1 MREEEHRSESEVKV
15 KSVEEEEDR
24 EEGEGV
30 KSVEEGERMDE
41 GGWAWVVVL
50 GELIYSQ
57 VPQDN
62 FPKVDCTDLKGS
74 SELRNRDP
82 IFYEIGTQ

>member
-1 MREEEHRSESEVKV
+1 MAGEDNAVRIIGSDSERPENGEMGEEEHRSESEVKV
-15 KSVEEEEDR
+15 KSG
-24 EEGEGV
+24 EEGEEDGEEREGI

-57 VPQDN
+57 VPQEN
-62 FPKVDCTDLKGS
+62 FLKV
-74 SELRNRDP
+74 
-82 IFYEIGTQ
+82 

>member
-1 MREEEHRSESEVKV
+1 MAGEDNAVRIIGSDSERPENGEMGEEEHRSESEVKV
-15 KSVEEEEDR
+15 KSEEEER
-24 EEGEGV
+24 EGI

-57 VPQDN
+57 VPQEN
-62 FPKVDCTDLKGS
+62 FLKV
-74 SELRNRDP
+74 
-82 IFYEIGTQ
+82 